1 PASHQCG
8 RSQGTAAGVFSADLC
23 IVDLAPPVPALTR
36 LASLSNSSRLFL
48 HGVQAGLPIAIGYV
62 PIAVAYGALGV
73 ASGLTWWH
81 TLLMS
86 LLVFAGASQFMAAGM
101 VAAGAGVVQIIIATF
116 VLNFR
121 HLILSLS
128 LFGRLREISPVR
140 RAALSLGLTDETY
153 AVLIARTQ
161 HQEPMPTAGFVV
173 GTMIT
178 AYLAWVCGSALG
190 AIFAA
195 VIPADISSGMSVA
208 LYAMFIALLMPAAR
222 KSAWAALTAA
232 FAMVLCYGFNQFMAP
247 GGSIVCVSLLADY

>member
-1 PASHQCG
+1 
-8 RSQGTAAGVFSADLC
+8 
-23 IVDLAPPVPALTR
+23 
-36 LASLSNSSRLFL
+36 
-48 HGVQAGLPIAIGYV
+48 
-62 PIAVAYGALGV
+62 
-73 ASGLTWWH
+73 
-81 TLLMS
+81 
-86 LLVFAGASQFMAAGM
+86 

-128 LFGRLREISPVR
+128 LFDRLREISPLR

-190 AIFAA
+190 AVFAA
-195 VIPADISSGMSVA
+195 VIPADVGSGGSVGRHG
-208 LYAMFIALLMPAAR
+208 MVSGLLT
-222 KSAWAALTAA
+222 AWAPESARLGWPASSCRT
-232 FAMVLCYGFNQFMAP
+232 
-247 GGSIVCVSLLADY
+247 